1 MSGGQKIK
9 VRLSYWPIE
18 NWWEGTLE
26 KGLQVPQK
34 ALKGEFGDTGQE
46 YSLRAQEKLEPGPGP
61 CFIFH
66 EGSSQAP
73 RQDRVGWGGGASGG
87 GGCKCAY
94 S

>member
-1 MSGGQKIK
+1 MEEGWKEKLVLDHGRDASFWKKARTGMFGGQKIK

-46 YSLRAQEKLEPGPGP
+46 YS
-61 CFIFH
+61 FMD
-66 EGSSQAP
+66 S
-73 RQDRVGWGGGASGG
+73 
-87 GGCKCAY
+87 
-94 S
+94 